1 MLKHI
6 VMWKLKEHANGKTK
20 KENALLLKEKLENL
34 VGEIDELRS
43 LEVGINVIETE
54 ASYDLV
60 LTTTFDNEADLK
72 SYATNPK
79 HVLVS
84 EFCSSI
90 RESRVVVD
98 YLV

>member
-6 VMWKLKEHANGKTK
+6 VMWKLKESANGKTK
-20 KENALLLKEKLENL
+20 EENALLLKEKLEAL
-34 VGEIDELRS
+34 VGEIAELRS
-43 LEVGINVIETE
+43 LEVGINAIESD
-54 ASYDLV
+54 ASYDIV

-72 SYATNPK
+72 SYAVNPK

-84 EFCSSI
+84 DFCSSI

-98 YLV
+98 YLI

>member
-6 VMWKLKEHANGKTK
+6 VMWKLKESANGKTK
-20 KENALLLKEKLENL
+20 EENALLLKEKLEAL
-34 VGEIDELRS
+34 VGEIAELRS
-43 LEVGINVIETE
+43 LEVGINAIESD
-54 ASYDLV
+54 ASYDIV

-72 SYATNPK
+72 SYAVNPR

-84 EFCSSI
+84 DFCSSI

-98 YLV
+98 YLI

>member
-1 MLKHI
+1 
-6 VMWKLKEHANGKTK
+6 MWKLKESANGKTK

-34 VGEIDELRS
+34 VGEIAELRS
-43 LEVGINVIETE
+43 LEVGINAIDSE

-60 LTTTFDNEADLK
+60 LSTTFDNEEDLK
-72 SYATNPK
+72 SYANNPK

-84 EFCSSI
+84 EFCGSI